1 MEMRQGRL
9 IQSTLTEGLC
19 SPEPLSD
26 ACLAI
31 PCQFHLTQTHQ
42 TQQEC
47 LVLVSSIACAP
58 GATVGQSWSAPR
70 MLSAVP
76 RLK

>member
-1 MEMRQGRL
+1 MRQGRL

-47 LVLVSSIACAP
+47 LVLVSSIA
-58 GATVGQSWSAPR
+58 
-70 MLSAVP
+70 
-76 RLK
+76 